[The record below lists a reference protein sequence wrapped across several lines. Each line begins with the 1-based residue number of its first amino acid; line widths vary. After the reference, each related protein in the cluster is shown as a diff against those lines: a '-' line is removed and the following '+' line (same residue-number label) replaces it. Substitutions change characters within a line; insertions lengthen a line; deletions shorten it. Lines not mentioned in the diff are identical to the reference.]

1 MTDILYEF
9 PLNEKIR
16 TYLRIE
22 NLLARLTY
30 QLGDTTPWASLDFLS
45 GLFAIVDIIER
56 GDLKSDLLKDLEKHE
71 KQLVAW
77 SQHPSINNSALQDL
91 LETVVQL
98 SGKLTSANKLG
109 QKLRDDKFLSSLK
122 QRFSIPGGS
131 CCFDLPHL
139 HQWQHQ
145 DADIIVADQQRWLK
159 ELDILKTIIE
169 LDLKMIRERG
179 QFTPILAENGLYT
192 DTVEN
197 VELLQIKM
205 PVESYYYPMVSG
217 HKSRFSIRFMENSR
231 EHVKSACQQ
240 QVSFLLSAC

>member
-22 NLLARLTY
+22 NLLARLTH

-45 GLFAIVDIIER
+45 ALFAILDIIER

-91 LETVVQL
+91 LQTIVQL
-98 SGKLTSANKLG
+98 SGKLTTTNKLG
-109 QKLRDDKFLSSLK
+109 QKLRDDKFLASLK

-145 DADIIVADQQRWLK
+145 DSDIIVADQQRWLS
-159 ELDILKTIIE
+159 ELEILKTIIE

-179 QFTPILAENGLYT
+179 QFHSYSAENGLYT

-197 VELLQIKM
+197 VELLQIKV
-205 PVESYYYPMVSG
+205 PSDSAYYPTVSG
-217 HKSRFSIRFMENSR
+217 HKHRFSIRFMENNQ
-231 EHVKSACQQ
+231 EQVKSACLQS
-240 QVSFLLSAC
+240 VRFLLSAC